1 MPERIVLA
9 IDGGVASAAALEWTI
24 SRAANT
30 DLNVRLMTI
39 DESAMP
45 VTESSQRLEAVRA
58 LDHAAGRFAE
68 LAPRSKIEMVLFRGK
83 AVDVLARESVAADL
97 VVIGSHGSSVLSG
110 VFRVTVPLGLAP
122 RSSLPVVIVP
132 ALLAPSEGPVVVGVD
147 EPTSIA
153 AQELAAREAERLD
166 RDLVLARAWQLAPM
180 DTMEVLGAG
189 SVEGAIRDP
198 NAELLATAAA
208 ALPD

>member
-39 DESAMP
+39 DESAVP

-58 LDHAAGRFAE
+58 LGHAAGRFGE
-68 LAPRSKIEMVLFRGK
+68 LAPRSKIEMVLLRGK

-110 VFRVTVPLGLAP
+110 VFSATVPL
-122 RSSLPVVIVP
+122 
-132 ALLAPSEGPVVVGVD
+132 
-147 EPTSIA
+147 
-153 AQELAAREAERLD
+153 
-166 RDLVLARAWQLAPM
+166 QLAPA
-180 DTMEVLGAG
+180 GARH
-189 SVEGAIRDP
+189 SPTDI
-198 NAELLATAAA
+198 NAYERSSWIPYSPFCTWSRPFSSLVRWRFCR
-208 ALPD
+208 

>member
-30 DLNVRLMTI
+30 DLHVRLMTI
-39 DESAMP
+39 DESAVP

-122 RSSLPVVIVP
+122 RSSLPR
-132 ALLAPSEGPVVVGVD
+132 G
-147 EPTSIA
+147 
-153 AQELAAREAERLD
+153 D
-166 RDLVLARAWQLAPM
+166 RACPL
-180 DTMEVLGAG
+180 G
-189 SVEGAIRDP
+189 SVGRPGRRRRGRTDIDCSPGARRARGRTTRSRP
-198 NAELLATAAA
+198 RTRTRLAIGADGHHGSARSRQRRGRY
-208 ALPD
+208 P